1 MVAPP
6 RRIATTS
13 GDSRWPVLAGE
24 DGLVKNRDWLVI
36 FGVFFLWMLAQSLI
50 RAAVGA
56 LPGLIIGILGLV
68 AIAAVMWLV
77 VRRRKARALAA
88 EAETEDPEAL

>member
-1 MVAPP
+1 
-6 RRIATTS
+6 
-13 GDSRWPVLAGE
+13 
-24 DGLVKNRDWLVI
+24 VKNRDWLVI

-50 RAAVGA
+50 RGAVGA

-88 EAETEDPEAL
+88 ETEEPEALERDTTA